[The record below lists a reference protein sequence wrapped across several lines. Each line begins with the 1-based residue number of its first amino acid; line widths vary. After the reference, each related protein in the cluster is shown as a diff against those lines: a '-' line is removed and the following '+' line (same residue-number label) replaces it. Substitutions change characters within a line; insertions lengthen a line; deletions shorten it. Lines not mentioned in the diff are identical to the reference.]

1 MMFADPILLA
11 VTLSLEIIMRTSF
24 SRSFVSAC
32 TALVLGATTPLAMW
46 AQDGG
51 PVARRSALFG
61 NSGFYLSLG
70 GGSSLPSLE
79 LNDRGY
85 EPGFNV
91 HMPIGYQRP
100 NQLLGVRLD
109 LGYNRLG
116 SNQAVVAYNGQG
128 QSVALP
134 ANRPQI
140 YSATLNLTARGQV
153 GAFGLYGVGG
163 AGIYR
168 FHSFGLRTPIGEEL
182 IQDGE
187 EPAVQNSNGNSLRRN
202 AFGAQIGGG
211 MEFGI
216 GAAAVFVESRL
227 VNVFG
232 RTEDFLSSPSELRNR
247 NAIRWVPVSVGITL
261 R

>member
-32 TALVLGATTPLAMW
+32 TALVLGATMPLAMW

-163 AGIYR
+163 AG
-168 FHSFGLRTPIGEEL
+168 STASTPS
-182 IQDGE
+182 
-187 EPAVQNSNGNSLRRN
+187 AC
-202 AFGAQIGGG
+202 AH
-211 MEFGI
+211 
-216 GAAAVFVESRL
+216 RL
-227 VNVFG
+227 VKSSFRMVKSPRC
-232 RTEDFLSSPSELRNR
+232 RTATATACAATPLAPRSVVGWSS
-247 NAIRWVPVSVGITL
+247 ASV
-261 R
+261 RRRCSWSRAS